1 MPRRMVAAVIS
12 VVLAVVLASCSN
24 HSAGPG
30 TGSTSASSAAPPTP
44 SVAGV
49 STSSAS
55 SASTSAVAS
64 SAQAALNPWPSS
76 LTPTQVAD
84 AQAALDAYG
93 RYQALVGVAG
103 ADPGRD
109 WTAEISVVA
118 TAVAESQLVEALTQT
133 AARGQRTAGSAQIS
147 PVVAS
152 AEPAL
157 VIIQDCVDSSSP
169 DFLDSNGNSIKA
181 PDAAGTY
188 YRHPASA
195 QVVQV
200 LDGSWRVALA
210 PDDWSTTC

>member
-1 MPRRMVAAVIS
+1 M
-12 VVLAVVLASCSN
+12 
-24 HSAGPG
+24 
-30 TGSTSASSAAPPTP
+30 
-44 SVAGV
+44 
-49 STSSAS
+49 
-55 SASTSAVAS
+55 
-64 SAQAALNPWPSS
+64 
-76 LTPTQVAD
+76 
-84 AQAALDAYG
+84 
-93 RYQALVGVAG
+93 
-103 ADPGRD
+103 
-109 WTAEISVVA
+109 VA

-157 VIIQDCVDSSSP
+157 VIIQDCVDSSSA
-169 DFLDSNGNSIKA
+169 DFLYSNGNSIKA

-210 PDDWSTTC
+210 SDDWSTTC

>member
-84 AQAALDAYG
+84 AQAALDVYG

-109 WTAEISVVA
+109 WTAEIS
-118 TAVAESQLVEALTQT
+118 
-133 AARGQRTAGSAQIS
+133 
-147 PVVAS
+147 
-152 AEPAL
+152 
-157 VIIQDCVDSSSP
+157 
-169 DFLDSNGNSIKA
+169 
-181 PDAAGTY
+181 
-188 YRHPASA
+188 
-195 QVVQV
+195 
-200 LDGSWRVALA
+200 
-210 PDDWSTTC
+210 WSLPR

>member
-12 VVLAVVLASCSN
+12 VVLAGVLASCSN
-24 HSAGPG
+24 DSAGPG

-109 WTAEISVVA
+109 WTAEIS
-118 TAVAESQLVEALTQT
+118 
-133 AARGQRTAGSAQIS
+133 
-147 PVVAS
+147 
-152 AEPAL
+152 
-157 VIIQDCVDSSSP
+157 
-169 DFLDSNGNSIKA
+169 
-181 PDAAGTY
+181 
-188 YRHPASA
+188 
-195 QVVQV
+195 
-200 LDGSWRVALA
+200 
-210 PDDWSTTC
+210 WSLPR

>member
-1 MPRRMVAAVIS
+1 
-12 VVLAVVLASCSN
+12 
-24 HSAGPG
+24 
-30 TGSTSASSAAPPTP
+30 
-44 SVAGV
+44 
-49 STSSAS
+49 
-55 SASTSAVAS
+55 
-64 SAQAALNPWPSS
+64 
-76 LTPTQVAD
+76 
-84 AQAALDAYG
+84 
-93 RYQALVGVAG
+93 
-103 ADPGRD
+103 
-109 WTAEISVVA
+109 VVA

-157 VIIQDCVDSSSP
+157 VIIQDCVDSSSA

-210 PDDWSTTC
+210 SDDWSTTC